1 MVCGGCHG
9 NERASV
15 VATNTQVIV
24 AVEIFRAYR
33 GDCDELLEL
42 DLAEALGERVIIDAH
57 TGEPGCIMPSCAGV
71 NFGSN
76 C

>member
-24 AVEIFRAYR
+24 AVEIFGAYW
-33 GDCDELLEL
+33 GDCGELIEI
-42 DLAEALGERVIIDAH
+42 DLAKPLGERVIIDAH
-57 TGEPGCIMPSCAGV
+57 PGEPGCIMPSCAGV